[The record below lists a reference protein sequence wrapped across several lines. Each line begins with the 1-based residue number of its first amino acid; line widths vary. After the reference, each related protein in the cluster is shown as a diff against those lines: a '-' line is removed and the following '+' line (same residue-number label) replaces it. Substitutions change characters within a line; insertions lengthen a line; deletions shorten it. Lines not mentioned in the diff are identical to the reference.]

1 MGQMHIGREIKRVLD
16 DSDLS
21 VTEFARK
28 INKSRGNVYSIL
40 TRSSIDTE
48 LLEVISAV
56 LNYDFFLLFSHTFE
70 QMNKRVA
77 DLEKENNMVRTL
89 NELLLEKY
97 GKLRICL
104 RPMGLPPNNKQEI
117 VKILIRLLVI
127 V

>member
-1 MGQMHIGREIKRVLD
+1 LYNINEQHNEQFCVMGQMHIGREIKRVLD

-97 GKLRICL
+97 GK
-104 RPMGLPPNNKQEI
+104 
-117 VKILIRLLVI
+117 
-127 V
+127 

>member
-48 LLEVISAV
+48 
-56 LNYDFFLLFSHTFE
+56 
-70 QMNKRVA
+70 
-77 DLEKENNMVRTL
+77 
-89 NELLLEKY
+89 
-97 GKLRICL
+97 
-104 RPMGLPPNNKQEI
+104 
-117 VKILIRLLVI
+117 
-127 V
+127 